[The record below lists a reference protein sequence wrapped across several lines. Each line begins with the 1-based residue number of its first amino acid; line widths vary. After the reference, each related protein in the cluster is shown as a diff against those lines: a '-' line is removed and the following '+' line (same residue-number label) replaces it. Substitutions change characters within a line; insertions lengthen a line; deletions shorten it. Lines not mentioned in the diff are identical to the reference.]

1 MPLQFVVKYRFSSP
15 EIVTAI
21 MRELAQSQGFPIH
34 SSKTNYRVFKE
45 TMNATTPFLP
55 DWPLRKGY
63 LQVSDCC

>member
-34 SSKTNYRVFKE
+34 SSKINNTSYIKE
-45 TMNATTPFLP
+45 TNECTIYT
-55 DWPLRKGY
+55 
-63 LQVSDCC
+63 

>member
-21 MRELAQSQGFPIH
+21 TRELAQSQGFPIH
-34 SSKTNYRVFKE
+34 SSKTEFYKKLI
-45 TMNATTPFLP
+45 NATTPFIP
-55 DWPLRKGY
+55 DWSLRKGY